1 MLTKAPTIL
10 AVDDRKENLDII
22 LDILGDYDVIPV
34 TSGYK
39 ALQVIEEEDISLV
52 LLDIVMPELDGF
64 EVCKILKNNSKT
76 KHIPIIF
83 TTAKTDE
90 ESIAKA
96 YEAGADDYVSKPLK
110 KAEVIAR
117 VKTQLKLK
125 QTIENLEFLASKD
138 SMTGIYNRRK
148 FFELAIPI
156 FKENQSDIFMAMVD
170 IDHFKKV
177 NDTYG
182 HDVGDAVIKQATKTI
197 NKVIQPHDV
206 LFARI
211 GGEEFV
217 LLLKDMDKTALF
229 EILENIRKSI
239 DDLVVEHN
247 NHKIKFTISI
257 GATYKTSDTKTIDE
271 LLKSS
276 DLALYESKTS
286 GRNKI
291 TFR

>member
-1 MLTKAPTIL
+1 MLIKSPTIL
-10 AVDDRKENLDII
+10 AVDDKKENLDII
-22 LDILGDYDVIPV
+22 LDILSDYDVIPV
-34 TSGYK
+34 TSGQK
-39 ALQVIEEEDISLV
+39 ALQVIDEEDIALV

-64 EVCKILKNNSKT
+64 QVCQILKNNTKT
-76 KHIPIIF
+76 RHIPIIF

-90 ESIAKA
+90 ESISKA

-125 QTIENLEFLASKD
+125 QTIENLEFLASRD

-148 FFELAIPI
+148 FFELAIPV
-156 FKENQSDIFMAMVD
+156 FKETPTDIFMAMID
-170 IDHFKKV
+170 IDYFKKV

-182 HDVGDAVIKQATKTI
+182 HDVGDMVIKLATQTI
-197 NKVIQPHDV
+197 SQVIQPYDAI
-206 LFARI
+206 FARI

-217 LLLKDMDKTALF
+217 LLLKDMDKKAIL
-229 EILENIRKSI
+229 EILENIRLSI
-239 DDLVVEHN
+239 ENLVVEHN
-247 NHKIKFTISI
+247 DTKIKFTISI
-257 GATYKTSDTKTIDE
+257 GATSKTQDSKTIDE
-271 LLKSS
+271 LLKNS

>member
-1 MLTKAPTIL
+1 MLIKSPTIL
-10 AVDDRKENLDII
+10 AVDDKKENLDII
-22 LDILGDYDVIPV
+22 LDILSDYDVIPV
-34 TSGYK
+34 TSGQK
-39 ALQVIEEEDISLV
+39 ALQVIDEEDIALV

-64 EVCKILKNNSKT
+64 QVCQILKNNTKT
-76 KHIPIIF
+76 KHIPIVF

-90 ESIAKA
+90 ESISKA

-125 QTIENLEFLASKD
+125 QTIENLEFLASRD

-148 FFELAIPI
+148 FFELAIPV
-156 FKENQSDIFMAMVD
+156 FKETPTDIFMAMID
-170 IDHFKKV
+170 IDYFKKV

-182 HDVGDAVIKQATKTI
+182 HDVGDMVIKLATQTI
-197 NKVIQPHDV
+197 SQVIRQHDAI
-206 LFARI
+206 FARI

-217 LLLKDMDKTALF
+217 LLLKDMDKKAIL
-229 EILENIRKSI
+229 EILENIRLSI
-239 DDLVVEHN
+239 ENLVVEHN
-247 NHKIKFTISI
+247 DTKIKFTISI
-257 GATYKTSDTKTIDE
+257 GATSKTQDSKTIDE
-271 LLKSS
+271 LLKNS